1 MYRVRLSNPQFPSAD
16 PGLLTLVDLA
26 GSETTADSQHHDRA
40 RLAQTKE
47 RSIITYGGIFC
58 WMRITSMRNSI

>member
-1 MYRVRLSNPQFPSAD
+1 MRLTNRKFPSAD

-40 RLAQTKE
+40 RLAQTKGA
-47 RSIITYGGIFC
+47 INKHLC
-58 WMRITSMRNSI
+58 WDFLLDDYI